1 MSGKQ
6 SKNNFKEMIWDYYK
20 TNREISKQS
29 QEYHRD
35 NPKQGW
41 NTSAKVYL
49 AIIVLGGVGILFKYV
64 IL

>member
-6 SKNNFKEMIWDYYK
+6 SKNKFKEMIWDYYK

-29 QEYHRD
+29 DEYYKN